1 MIPFKIEKLN
11 QEKIV
16 SDFANL
22 AGQIRIGCEI
32 DKLFRSKN
40 LHLQNIE
47 AYHQESG
54 RAGRDSP
61 DLCTAAV

>member
-1 MIPFKIEKLN
+1 MVPVKIEKLN

-22 AGQIRIGCEI
+22 AGQIRIRQ
-32 DKLFRSKN
+32 RSKH
-40 LHLQNIE
+40 LHLQNME
-47 AYHQESG
+47 AYHQEIG

-61 DLCTAAV
+61 DLCTVAV